1 MKQVI
6 DLDTEIDIERAADQI
21 MKDAG
26 GSKLNALNILLSKY
40 QSQRRFEEA
49 TRVQAII
56 RREQDKV
63 EDYEHGF
70 QQDMQSIYSLQKSYI
85 SQLEYLV

>member
-1 MKQVI
+1 M
-6 DLDTEIDIERAADQI
+6 DTEIDIERAADQI

-56 RREQDKV
+56 RRKQGKV
-63 EDYEHGF
+63 EDNGHGF
-70 QQDMQSIYSLQKSYI
+70 QQDM
-85 SQLEYLV
+85 